1 MEFLKM
7 YNIINDLKNISGTK
21 AKIEYI
27 KNLDA
32 VKKEE
37 LKQVLLAAMTPN
49 ISYNF
54 EVIPEYETK
63 EELYSLQDALEK
75 IKPLQQ
81 SIDENRD
88 DYLTEILSHLSQEN
102 AHIIEM
108 VIRDKL
114 NIGLKNKSL
123 KAVYDDFPQPH
134 PYNRCSSF
142 SQKNISNL
150 TFPLI
155 CQTKEDGM
163 YIDFIKGKS
172 YTRAGNVVD
181 VLHEDVIKYLTENAS
196 DYVIQGELL
205 QLDESG
211 KRLNRQES
219 NGLSNRKEVDV
230 AFTQF
235 VVFDIIDVTDFENG
249 LCNTPYEKRLEM
261 LVELVNNFDNHHL
274 KLVDTDFCDTIGDVI
289 VEFKERLKN
298 DEEGCVLKD
307 KNAVWKNGTNKHFVK
322 MKIECTSELKVV
334 DFEYGAKGTK
344 YEEMLG
350 SLIVESSDGKVKFN
364 VGSGFTD
371 ELRENPNQFIDKV
384 IEVRYNDIVQNKD
397 EPDFYAL
404 YLPRFIRIRED
415 KTEADSYDKIVE
427 SVNAVDDIIKNIF
440 EKE

>member
-1 MEFLKM
+1 M
-7 YNIINDLKNISGTK
+7 YSIINDLKNISGTK

-102 AHIIEM
+102 SHIIEM

-123 KAVYDDFPQPH
+123 KAVFDDFPQPH

-196 DYVIQGELL
+196 GYVIQGELL
-205 QLDESG
+205 QLDEFG

-219 NGLSNRKEVDV
+219 NGLSNRKEVDS

-235 VVFDIIDVTDFENG
+235 VVFDMVDVTDFENG
-249 LCNTPYEKRLEM
+249 LCNTLYEKRLEM
-261 LVELVNNFDNHHL
+261 LIELVNNFDNHHL
-274 KLVDTDFCDTIGDVI
+274 KLVDTDFCNDINDVI

-334 DFEYGAKGTK
+334 GFEYGAKGTK

-371 ELRENPNQFIDKV
+371 ELRENPNQFLDKV

-404 YLPRFIRIRED
+404 YLPRFIKIRED

-427 SVNAVDDIIKNIF
+427 SLNAVDDIIKNIF
-440 EKE
+440 GKEE

>member
-1 MEFLKM
+1 M

-27 KNLDA
+27 KNLDTN
-32 VKKEE
+32 KKDE
-37 LKQVLLAAMTPN
+37 LKQILLAAMTPN
-49 ISYNF
+49 VSYNF

-88 DYLTEILSHLSQEN
+88 NYLTEILSHLSKEN

-181 VLHEDVIKYLTENAS
+181 VLYEDVIKYLTENAS

-219 NGLSNRKEVDV
+219 NGLSNRKEVDS

-235 VVFDIIDVTDFENG
+235 VVFDMVDVNDFENG
-249 LCNTPYEKRLEM
+249 LCETPYEKRLEM
-261 LVELVNNFDNHHL
+261 LTKLVNNFDNHHL
-274 KLVDTDFCDTIGDVI
+274 KLVDTDFCDTIEDVI

-334 DFEYGAKGTK
+334 GFEYGAKGTK

-350 SLIVESSDGKVKFN
+350 SLVVESSDGKIKFN

-371 ELRENPNQFIDKV
+371 ELRENPSQFLDKV

-427 SVNAVDDIIKNIF
+427 SLNAVDEIIKNIF
-440 EKE
+440 EKEE

>member
-1 MEFLKM
+1 M
-7 YNIINDLKNISGTK
+7 
-21 AKIEYI
+21 
-27 KNLDA
+27 
-32 VKKEE
+32 
-37 LKQVLLAAMTPN
+37 
-49 ISYNF
+49 
-54 EVIPEYETK
+54 
-63 EELYSLQDALEK
+63 
-75 IKPLQQ
+75 
-81 SIDENRD
+81 
-88 DYLTEILSHLSQEN
+88 
-102 AHIIEM
+102 
-108 VIRDKL
+108 
-114 NIGLKNKSL
+114 

-205 QLDESG
+205 QLDEFG

-235 VVFDIIDVTDFENG
+235 VVFDMVDVTDFENG

-261 LVELVNNFDNHHL
+261 LVELVNNFDNPHL
-274 KLVDTDFCDTIGDVI
+274 KLVDTDFCDNIDDVI

-334 DFEYGAKGTK
+334 GFEYGAKGTK

-350 SLIVESSDGKVKFN
+350 SLVVESSDGNVKFN

-371 ELRENPNQFIDKV
+371 KLRENPNQFLDKV

-427 SVNAVDDIIKNIF
+427 SLNAVDDIIKNIF
-440 EKE
+440 GKEE

>member
-1 MEFLKM
+1 MH
-7 YNIINDLKNISGTK
+7 NIINDLRNTSGTK

-27 KNLDA
+27 KNLDS

-49 ISYNF
+49 VSYNF

-63 EELYSLQDALEK
+63 EELYSLQDGLEK

-88 DYLTEILSHLSQEN
+88 DYLTEILSHLSAEN
-102 AHIIEM
+102 AGIVEM
-108 VIRDKL
+108 VIRDKI

-181 VLHEDVIKYLTENAS
+181 IVHEDVVNYLTANAS

-211 KRLNRQES
+211 KRLSRQES
-219 NGLSNRKEVDV
+219 NGLSNRKEVDS
-230 AFTQF
+230 AFAQF
-235 VVFDIIDVTDFENG
+235 VVFDMVDVTDFENG
-249 LCNTPYEKRLEM
+249 LCKTPYEKRLEM
-261 LVELVNNFDNHHL
+261 LTDLVNNFNNPHL
-274 KLVDTDFCDTIGDVI
+274 KLVDTDICDTIDDVI

-307 KNAVWKNGTNKHFVK
+307 KKAVWKNGTNKHFVK

-334 DFEYGAKGTK
+334 GFEHGAKGTK
-344 YEEMLG
+344 YEKMLG

-371 ELRENPNQFIDKV
+371 ELREDPSQFLDKV

-397 EPDFYAL
+397 EPDFHAL
-404 YLPRFIRIRED
+404 YLPRFIRVRED

-427 SVNAVDDIIKNIF
+427 SLNAVDDVVKNIF
-440 EKE
+440 EKEE

>member
-1 MEFLKM
+1 M

-27 KNLDA
+27 KNLDF

-88 DYLTEILSHLSQEN
+88 DYLTEILSHLSAEN

-123 KAVYDDFPQPH
+123 KAVFDDFPQPH

-196 DYVIQGELL
+196 DYVIQGEFL

-235 VVFDIIDVTDFENG
+235 VVFDMVDVTDFENG

-274 KLVDTDFCDTIGDVI
+274 KLVDTNFCDNIDDVI

-334 DFEYGAKGTK
+334 GFEYGAKGTK

-371 ELRENPNQFIDKV
+371 ELRENPNQFLDKV
-384 IEVRYNDIVQNKD
+384 IEVRYNDVVQNKD

-427 SVNAVDDIIKNIF
+427 SLNAVDDIIKNIF
-440 EKE
+440 EKEE

>member
-1 MEFLKM
+1 M

-27 KNLDA
+27 KNLDTN
-32 VKKEE
+32 KKDE
-37 LKQVLLAAMTPN
+37 LKQILLAAMTPN
-49 ISYNF
+49 VSYNF

-63 EELYSLQDALEK
+63 EELYSLQDAFGK

-88 DYLTEILSHLSQEN
+88 NYLTEILSHLSKEN

-205 QLDESG
+205 QLDEFG

-219 NGLSNRKEVDV
+219 NGLSNRKEVDS

-235 VVFDIIDVTDFENG
+235 VVFDMVDVKDFENG
-249 LCNTPYEKRLEM
+249 LCETPYEKRLEM
-261 LVELVNNFDNHHL
+261 LIELVNNFDNHHL
-274 KLVDTDFCDTIGDVI
+274 KLVDTDFCDIIEDVI

-334 DFEYGAKGTK
+334 GFEYGAKGTK

-371 ELRENPNQFIDKV
+371 ELRENPNQFLDKV

-404 YLPRFIRIRED
+404 YLPRFIKIRED

-427 SVNAVDDIIKNIF
+427 SLNAVDEIIKNIF
-440 EKE
+440 EKEE

>member
-1 MEFLKM
+1 M

-27 KNLDA
+27 KNLDTA
-32 VKKEE
+32 KKEE

-49 ISYNF
+49 VSYNF

-88 DYLTEILSHLSQEN
+88 NYLTEILSHLSKEN

-205 QLDESG
+205 QLDEFG

-219 NGLSNRKEVDV
+219 NGLSNRKEVDS

-235 VVFDIIDVTDFENG
+235 VVFDMVDVKDFENG

-261 LVELVNNFDNHHL
+261 LIELVNNFDNHHL
-274 KLVDTDFCDTIGDVI
+274 KLVDTDFCDTIEDVI

-334 DFEYGAKGTK
+334 GFEYGAKGTK

-350 SLIVESSDGKVKFN
+350 SLIVESSDGKIKFN

-371 ELRENPNQFIDKV
+371 ELRENPNQFLDKV

-427 SVNAVDDIIKNIF
+427 SLNAVDEIIKNIF
-440 EKE
+440 EKEE

>member
-1 MEFLKM
+1 M

-27 KNLDA
+27 KNLDTN
-32 VKKEE
+32 KKEE

-49 ISYNF
+49 VSYNF
-54 EVIPEYETK
+54 EIIPEYETK

-88 DYLTEILSHLSQEN
+88 NYLTEILSHLSKEN

-123 KAVYDDFPQPH
+123 KVVYDDFPQPH

-181 VLHEDVIKYLTENAS
+181 VLHEDVIKYFTKNAS

-219 NGLSNRKEVDV
+219 NGLSNRKEVDS

-235 VVFDIIDVTDFENG
+235 VVFDMVDVNDFENG

-261 LVELVNNFDNHHL
+261 LIELVNNFDNPHL
-274 KLVDTDFCDTIGDVI
+274 KLVDTDFCDNIDDVI

-334 DFEYGAKGTK
+334 GFEYGAKDTK

-350 SLIVESSDGKVKFN
+350 SLIVQSSGGKVKFN

-371 ELRENPNQFIDKV
+371 ELRENPNQFLDKV

-427 SVNAVDDIIKNIF
+427 SLNAVDEIIKNIF
-440 EKE
+440 EKEE